1 MQFWRPKSF
10 LALLIVG
17 FMMVSV
23 PFVVA
28 LVQNAIAVGRLAE
41 QSQKAVYQAVQATTA
56 SRALGERI
64 TTMERAARQNL
75 VFEDP
80 ALTEAYRQG
89 HAAFQDTV
97 RQFDAIALSRAQRE
111 RLNEIVA
118 KESALHDL
126 LAGPRRAS
134 IPGDLLVAE
143 FSALS
148 ELAKAMIVDSNAL
161 IGREVDALQR
171 LAGQAQQWVG
181 WQLLALLPVA
191 IFLVVALT
199 IQITRPVRQLER
211 SIRAL
216 GDGKFDQEIIVNG
229 PEDLEKLGSRLNWLR
244 LRLMELEEQKARFLR
259 NVSHELKTPLT
270 ALREGSELLAEEA
283 TGRLTAGQKEIVRIL
298 RDNSL
303 RLRRLIEDLLNYS
316 ALQHREG
323 RLEVKPVRMRA
334 MLGRVVADQK
344 LAILAKGITLA
355 SQCEDITVLAD
366 EEKLRIIIDNLLS
379 NAVRF
384 SPESGT
390 IRVSVEEADG
400 SAILDVADSG
410 PGIAPQERQRI
421 FDAFYQGGAKSSG
434 SVRGSGLGLSI
445 VKELVA
451 VHHGNVEVVEGQ
463 LPGASFRVTL
473 PLAQPSR

>member
-1 MQFWRPKSF
+1 
-10 LALLIVG
+10 
-17 FMMVSV
+17 
-23 PFVVA
+23 
-28 LVQNAIAVGRLAE
+28 
-41 QSQKAVYQAVQATTA
+41 VQATTA

-64 TTMERAARQNL
+64 TTMERAARQHL
-75 VFEDP
+75 VFEDA
-80 ALTEAYRQG
+80 ALLDAYRQG
-89 HAAFQDTV
+89 HTAFLETV
-97 RQFDAIALSRAQRE
+97 RQFDAIPLSKAQRE
-111 RLNEIVA
+111 RLTEIVA
-118 KESALHDL
+118 KEGTLYDL
-126 LAGPRRAS
+126 LTGPRRTPIVGESMAA
-134 IPGDLLVAE
+134 D
-143 FSALS
+143 FSTLS

-161 IGREVDALQR
+161 IGREVDALQM

-191 IFLVVALT
+191 MFLVIALT

-216 GDGKFDQEIIVNG
+216 GDGKFDREITVNG
-229 PEDLEKLGSRLNWLR
+229 PEDLEKLGKRLNWLR

-283 TGRLTAGQKEIVRIL
+283 TGKLTPGQKEIVRIL

-316 ALQHREG
+316 ALHYREA

-334 MLGRVVADQK
+334 TVGRVVADQK

-355 SQCEDITVLAD
+355 SKCEDVTLLAD

-379 NAVRF
+379 NAVKF
-384 SPESGT
+384 TPESGT
-390 IRVSVEEADG
+390 IRLTLEEADG
-400 SAILDVADSG
+400 SAILDVIDSG

-421 FDAFYQGGAKSSG
+421 FDAFYQGGATSSG
-434 SVRGSGLGLSI
+434 RVRGSGLGLSI

-451 VHHGNVEVVEGQ
+451 VHHGSVEVIDGHAT
-463 LPGASFRVTL
+463 GASFRVTL
-473 PLAQPSR
+473 PLAQPSA